1 MGHNARGT
9 LPSKALLMNIDAIP
23 IGKNPPDELNVII
36 EVPLGGEPIKYEIDK
51 ASGALFVDRFLY
63 TPMRYPGNYGFVPHT
78 LCGDGD
84 PLDVLVLAPVP
95 VLSGSVVR
103 CRPVALL
110 RMEDEAGEDA
120 KMLAVPVS
128 STCRLYDAM
137 RTLDDVPAAVLQQIE
152 HFFAHYKDLEPG
164 KFVKLLGWADVEEA
178 RAEVMRSV
186 RTFADGLSGSPRA

>member
-1 MGHNARGT
+1 MQPMSIEAGRD
-9 LPSKALLMNIDAIP
+9 LPD
-23 IGKNPPDELNVII
+23 DCNVVI
-36 EVPLGGEPIKYEIDK
+36 EVPMYAPAVKYEIDE
-51 ASGALFVDRFLY
+51 ASGALFVDRFMS
-63 TPMRYPGNYGFVPHT
+63 TAMHYPCNYGYVPRT

-137 RTLDDVPAAVLQQIE
+137 HTLDDVPAAVLQQIE

-164 KFVKLLGWADVEEA
+164 KFVRLLGWAGVDEA
-178 RAEVMRSV
+178 RTEVMRSA
-186 RTFADGLSGSPRA
+186 RSFADGVSGSPPA

>member
-1 MGHNARGT
+1 MQPMSIEAGRD
-9 LPSKALLMNIDAIP
+9 LPD
-23 IGKNPPDELNVII
+23 DCNVVI
-36 EVPLGGEPIKYEIDK
+36 EVPMYAPAVKYEIDD
-51 ASGALFVDRFLY
+51 ASGALFVDRFMS
-63 TPMRYPGNYGFVPHT
+63 TAMHYPCNYGYVPRT

-95 VLSGSVVR
+95 VLRGSVVR

>member
-1 MGHNARGT
+1 MQPRSIEAGRN
-9 LPSKALLMNIDAIP
+9 LPD
-23 IGKNPPDELNVII
+23 DCNVVI
-36 EVPLGGEPIKYEIDK
+36 EVPMYAPAIKYEIDD
-51 ASGALFVDRFLY
+51 ASGALFVDRFMS
-63 TPMRYPGNYGFVPHT
+63 TAMHYPCNYGYVPRT

-128 STCRLYDAM
+128 STCRIYDST
-137 RTLDDVPAAVLQQIE
+137 RTLDNVPAAVLQQIE

-164 KFVKLLGWADVEEA
+164 KFVKLLGWTGVDDA
-178 RAEVMRSV
+178 REEVMRSV
-186 RTFADGLSGSPRA
+186 RRFEANAGVSPPA

>member
-1 MGHNARGT
+1 MQPRSIQAGRN
-9 LPSKALLMNIDAIP
+9 LPD
-23 IGKNPPDELNVII
+23 DCNVVI
-36 EVPLGGEPIKYEIDK
+36 EVPMYAPAIKYEIDD
-51 ASGALFVDRFLY
+51 ASGALFVDRFMS
-63 TPMRYPGNYGFVPHT
+63 TAMHYPCNYGYVPRT

-128 STCRLYDAM
+128 STCRIYDSM
-137 RTLDDVPAAVLQQIE
+137 RTLDNVPSAVLQQIE

-164 KFVKLLGWADVEEA
+164 KFVKLLGWTGVDEA
-178 RAEVMRSV
+178 REEVMRSV
-186 RTFADGLSGSPRA
+186 RTFEQGLSGSPRA

>member
-1 MGHNARGT
+1 MQPNSIEAGRN
-9 LPSKALLMNIDAIP
+9 LPD
-23 IGKNPPDELNVII
+23 DCNVVI
-36 EVPLGGEPIKYEIDK
+36 EVPMYAPAIKYEIDD
-51 ASGALFVDRFLY
+51 ASGALFVDRFMS
-63 TPMRYPGNYGFVPHT
+63 TAMHYPCNYGYVPRT

-128 STCRLYDAM
+128 STCRIYDST
-137 RTLDDVPAAVLQQIE
+137 RTLDNVPAAVLQQIE

-164 KFVKLLGWADVEEA
+164 KFVKLLGWTGVDDA
-178 RAEVMRSV
+178 REEVMRSV
-186 RTFADGLSGSPRA
+186 RTFDANAGVSPPA